1 MYVDTVKEYFLYRY
15 KQGQIFVVV
24 VVVKVISAS
33 LTTHKMLVEKLKE
46 NYVISFLIYVLH
58 TDFFFLLL
66 KVKNIKTT
74 TSTT

>member
-15 KQGQIFVVV
+15 KQGQIFV

>member
-15 KQGQIFVVV
+15 KQGQIFVV

>member
-15 KQGQIFVVV
+15 KQGQIFV

-66 KVKNIKTT
+66 KVKNIKTI